1 MNRFAPLT
9 AAALLACCGL
19 AFAQTDGMKPAA
31 DQPAKDAA
39 PKDTDTKPAP
49 KPKAKESDVKR
60 LIVGDAAPALQI
72 EKWVKGEPV
81 TGFEKGKVYV
91 VEFWATWCAPCKL
104 SMPHLTEL
112 QQQYKDKGLTIIGV
126 ASPGWRNTQTEVEDF
141 VKEGSIPMG
150 YTVAWDKGV
159 ASDEK
164 DKNDKPVM
172 LGATDNAYMK
182 AARQSGI
189 PRSFVIDGKGN
200 LAWLGHPMELDYVL
214 DEIVAGKWDYKE
226 SPIKIQEMKNEAA
239 RILDDADA
247 DPKAALKALG
257 EFEVKYPKM
266 AARMAE
272 PKYDIQF
279 GQGMY
284 ADAYKTGATVVDQY
298 IAHKDAPALNKLAWN
313 IVDPE
318 GPVKDK
324 QAGLDLAMKAAT
336 KAVELTNEK
345 DGAILDTLARCYWLK
360 GNKVK
365 AIELQKKAI
374 ATLSKDDEE
383 NRSQLMEALKQYE
396 GGSN

>member
-1 MNRFAPLT
+1 MKRFAPIT
-9 AAALLACCGL
+9 AAALLACCGF
-19 AFAQTDGMKPAA
+19 AFAQTDAPKPAAPAA

-39 PKDTDTKPAP
+39 PKA
-49 KPKAKESDVKR
+49 KAKEADVKR

-81 TGFEKGKVYV
+81 AGFEKGKVYV
-91 VEFWATWCAPCKL
+91 VEFWATWCAPCKA

-150 YTVAWDKGV
+150 YTVAWDKSV
-159 ASDEK
+159 ATEEK

-172 LGATDNAYMK
+172 LGATDTAYMK

-214 DEIVAGKWDYKE
+214 DDIVAGKWDYKE
-226 SPIKIQEMKNEAA
+226 SPLKIQEMKNEAS
-239 RILDDADA
+239 RLLDDAES

-257 EFEVKYPKM
+257 EFETKYPKM
-266 AARMAE
+266 APRLATTKYELQLSQGLYAE
-272 PKYDIQF
+272 
-279 GQGMY
+279 
-284 ADAYKTGATVVDQY
+284 AYKTGAVVVDQAV
-298 IAHKDAPALNKLAWN
+298 AHKDALTLNKISWG

-318 GPVKDK
+318 GTVKDK
-324 QAGLDLAMKAAT
+324 QAGLDLAMRAAT
-336 KAVELTNEK
+336 KAVEISNEK
-345 DGAILDTLARCYWLK
+345 DAAILDTLARCYWLK
-360 GNKVK
+360 GNKPK

-374 ATLSKDDEE
+374 STLGKDDEE
-383 NRSQLMEALKQYE
+383 MRSQLQETLKEYE